1 MNNIETEFSFDEYI
15 MPTNSTVT
23 FSTMPKVES
32 FDVQLY
38 PSAFGYYGDS
48 NGFDALTQTPIMM
61 SIPTSTNDTYDIY
74 QQSKTTS
81 CQALSQTNVLS
92 EFSSPSNNSQQGSFS
107 PESLSSRLSPPIV
120 TTPLLSPTTTTTTN
134 GNNSTNQV
142 STTTTITTNNN
153 TAATITE
160 KIANVNKLPESFLPE
175 FHQYS
180 KETYENGISNNKK
193 KRRRAHKK
201 SSEDSDGRSNH
212 SSSDEDADGISAQEV
227 RRQIHIQSEQKRR
240 AQIKD
245 GFEELRQHLPGCVN
259 KKMSKAALLHRT
271 VQHLQH
277 LKRNQASLLTELE
290 RMMKENEQLRKFQES
305 VLQKQA
311 LERMYQISM

>member
-1 MNNIETEFSFDEYI
+1 MNNIESEFGFDEYI
-15 MPTNSTVT
+15 MPTTYSTI
-23 FSTMPKVES
+23 PKLES
-32 FDVQLY
+32 YDAQLY
-38 PSAFGYYGDS
+38 PSAFGYYGD
-48 NGFDALTQTPIMM
+48 NGLDTLNQTAILMTPSYEVYPPI
-61 SIPTSTNDTYDIY
+61 
-74 QQSKTTS
+74 
-81 CQALSQTNVLS
+81 
-92 EFSSPSNNSQQGSFS
+92 SSQGSSS
-107 PESLSSRLSPPIV
+107 PESMSSRLSPP
-120 TTPLLSPTTTTTTN
+120 TSTSPSLPLLSPH
-134 GNNSTNQV
+134 
-142 STTTTITTNNN
+142 
-153 TAATITE
+153 ATITE

-180 KETYENGISNNKK
+180 KETYENGSSNNK
-193 KRRRAHKK
+193 KRRRANNKHEDDSNNTTMNSPISKNNSNN
-201 SSEDSDGRSNH
+201 SSNNSNSDD
-212 SSSDEDADGISAQEV
+212 DELDGVSAQEV

-277 LKRNQASLLTELE
+277 LKRNQASLLSELE
-290 RMMKENEQLRKFQES
+290 RIMNENEQLRKFQES